1 MYELMD
7 VQTMGTQSL
16 KWFIVSL
23 RVKSKKK
30 KKMCNSYRSILKKQ
44 QLSLHIQFTKI
55 LKIYNIISAYE

>member
-30 KKMCNSYRSILKKQ
+30 KKNV
-44 QLSLHIQFTKI
+44 
-55 LKIYNIISAYE
+55 